1 MRTFVAAVSTGAKAG
16 RLCLTE
22 AGGSDS
28 GRAGRQG
35 LRLPANKNAG
45 VINEME
51 YKEKVYTDTDRCKG
65 CGLCINFCPKQAIT
79 QSAHANAKGYNYV
92 EVDDEK
98 CVRCGACYRVCP
110 DYVFE
115 IR

>member
-1 MRTFVAAVSTGAKAG
+1 
-16 RLCLTE
+16 
-22 AGGSDS
+22 
-28 GRAGRQG
+28 
-35 LRLPANKNAG
+35 
-45 VINEME
+45 ME
-51 YKEKVYTDTDRCKG
+51 FKEKVYTDTDRCKG

-92 EVDDEK
+92 EIDDEK
-98 CVRCGACYRVCP
+98 CIRCGACYRVCP

>member
-1 MRTFVAAVSTGAKAG
+1 MIT
-16 RLCLTE
+16 
-22 AGGSDS
+22 S
-28 GRAGRQG
+28 GV
-35 LRLPANKNAG
+35 KD
-45 VINEME
+45 ME
-51 YKEKVYTDTDRCKG
+51 FKETVYTDTDRCKG

-79 QSAHANAKGYNYV
+79 QSEHANAKGYNYV

-98 CVRCGACYRVCP
+98 CIRCGACYRVCP